1 MTTRNCTIAA
11 VGLFLAV
18 SGAIALSAARRTWQ
32 ASPHRRR
39 WRGFPVT
46 DSYHGVPV
54 VDEYRWLENGDDP
67 KVKAW
72 VAAQNAYSHA
82 YLSKL
87 PQREGIV
94 SFLKAARAQ
103 QHVRYADRQYAGA
116 LLFALKIDRKLTRG
130 PGQRAYG
137 GRPQHPG
144 ARKGLSVQ
152 LVQTITRRDHGRHG
166 FRYRRQR
173 GRSHL
178 RLRCRQR

>member
-116 LLFALKIDRKLTRG
+116 LLFALKIDPQAYQRTWPASVRWSTSTPWCKKRSFSPAGTNHHPTG
-130 PGQRAYG
+130 P
-137 GRPQHPG
+137 
-144 ARKGLSVQ
+144 
-152 LVQTITRRDHGRHG
+152 
-166 FRYRRQR
+166 
-173 GRSHL
+173 RSAWL
-178 RLRCRQR
+178 